1 MAGEECLPQR
11 AAELAESML
20 SGLDRRWRHVQ
31 GVARCALQ
39 LARLTPPENASH
51 LIAAAWLHDLGYAS
65 AIAVTGLHSVD
76 GARFLEDHG
85 WPSRVVSLVAYHTG
99 AEVEAEERGLL
110 DELHAF
116 DPPPPDLLDLLTAAD
131 VTTSPDGNP
140 IEPELRVAEI
150 LLRYE
155 PEDEV
160 HRAVSTSAPA
170 LVAAV
175 ARVRALPPWQ
185 VTQPM

>member
-65 AIAVTGLHSVD
+65 LSRSRGCTRWTGHASSRTTAGLH
-76 GARFLEDHG
+76 A
-85 WPSRVVSLVAYHTG
+85 W
-99 AEVEAEERGLL
+99 
-110 DELHAF
+110 
-116 DPPPPDLLDLLTAAD
+116 
-131 VTTSPDGNP
+131 
-140 IEPELRVAEI
+140 
-150 LLRYE
+150 
-155 PEDEV
+155 
-160 HRAVSTSAPA
+160 
-170 LVAAV
+170 
-175 ARVRALPPWQ
+175 
-185 VTQPM
+185 